1 MTTVFETTVSATSVS
16 LHGITQNQGSSNV
29 ELIRDIARYQLLYNN
44 MLKRMR
50 QYLNLYTTG
59 SYNELKQEFTTSSL
73 NYMLLNNNDAV
84 YYNTDVD
91 NLVDFTYDKNTFNNY
106 KKSLYAMLTGFT
118 LSIKQN
124 DQLIA
129 CETELNEKRDLL
141 TSKDKLIEYIT
152 SEFKD
157 KLSMDSF
164 YITQQFSTTVELKPW
179 FNLYLQTYGAPY
191 DGVFDAEKMANVV
204 EILVNTNV
212 ITMEYFM
219 TGYL

>member
-1 MTTVFETTVSATSVS
+1 MTTVFETTVAAISVS
-16 LHGITQNQGSSNV
+16 LHGQIQNQGSSNV

-50 QYLNLYTTG
+50 QYLNLYTDG
-59 SYNELKQEFTTSSL
+59 SYNELKQEFTTSNL
-73 NYMLLNNNDAV
+73 NFMLLNNNDSV
-84 YYNTDVD
+84 YYNKDVD
-91 NLVDFTYDKNTFNNY
+91 ILTDFTYDETTFNNY

-118 LSIKQN
+118 KSIKQN
-124 DQLIA
+124 DQLVA
-129 CETELNEKRDLL
+129 CEAELNEKRELL

-152 SEFKD
+152 TEFID

-164 YITQQFSTTVELKPW
+164 YITQQFSTTAELKPW

-191 DGVFDAEKMANVV
+191 DGVFNAEKMANVV